1 MVATDIEERRDR
13 LQITMFAGI
22 TAGSGGL
29 ALQELCKMIGLEGA
43 PVVVLALLSL
53 IGWLVFAIATIR
65 MTRIAKAGGT
75 GIVLEDERRD
85 QLRAESL
92 KFGFVGVMAVQC
104 LALMGDQ
111 VLDGLTALPL
121 TVSFVAT
128 LSIAVGVIAGLGRF
142 VYLNR

>member
-29 ALQELCKMIGLEGA
+29 ALQELCKMLGFEGV

-53 IGWLVFAIATIR
+53 IGWMVFAVATVR
-65 MTRIAKAGGT
+65 MTRIAKASST
-75 GIVLEDERRD
+75 GMVLEDERRD

-92 KFGFVGVMAVQC
+92 KFGFVGVLAVQC
-104 LALMGDQ
+104 LALVGDQ
-111 VLDGLTALPL
+111 VLGGLTAPAL